1 MAGNGGIALALCA
14 LAVAMGEAGSAAGEN
29 KWPQAANGAGA
40 AIEDFGNDES
50 RFAAGSD
57 GAELCRFF
65 RAYLFEPLSAQG
77 VDEVSGQIAAW
88 IYNNPAL
95 VLPRVTMLRVFLL
108 QTERSGEYREEARRR
123 VRAVSQAQGRMR
135 AFLAGAAAI
144 AGTAAIAAI
153 PAGRPLARLALTE
166 AVIDRAA
173 AKSKSFSLEL
183 AARWTGRSAPLAV
196 AGYAIGQVPKGPIEE
211 DYALEKALIY
221 TSDLFAQAPQAPSR
235 YAEAIDPRAPEKE
248 EDRVP

>member
-1 MAGNGGIALALCA
+1 
-14 LAVAMGEAGSAAGEN
+14 
-29 KWPQAANGAGA
+29 
-40 AIEDFGNDES
+40 
-50 RFAAGSD
+50 
-57 GAELCRFF
+57 
-65 RAYLFEPLSAQG
+65 

-123 VRAVSQAQGRMR
+123 VRAVNEKLAAASRESQAQGRMR